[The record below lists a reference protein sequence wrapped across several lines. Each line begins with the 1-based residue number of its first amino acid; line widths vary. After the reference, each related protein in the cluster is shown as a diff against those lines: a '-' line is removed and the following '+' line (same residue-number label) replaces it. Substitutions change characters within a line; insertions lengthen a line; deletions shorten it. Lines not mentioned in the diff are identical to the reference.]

1 MRRLLLLDLPISLP
15 RSLAKRRKEVSRML
29 YEKPETIV
37 IGQAEILIQGSKS
50 GVDDGTIG
58 RQLDDEF
65 ED

>member
-1 MRRLLLLDLPISLP
+1 
-15 RSLAKRRKEVSRML
+15 ML

-58 RQLDDEF
+58 KQLDDEF

>member
-15 RSLAKRRKEVSRML
+15 RSLAKRRKEVSRMP

-50 GVDDGTIG
+50 GVDDGLIG
-58 RQLDDEF
+58 QQLDNEF